1 MVSLEKARLD
11 PASAF
16 KSPHAIVEDKTISR
30 DDKVDLLRRWAYDA
44 REIAVAE
51 EENMMGASDDRHHIV
66 LEDIQHCLLELGIK
80 SDDLRTPPTKQG

>member
-11 PASAF
+11 PGSAF
-16 KSPHAIVEDKTISR
+16 KNPHAIVDDKSISR

-51 EENMMGASDDRHHIV
+51 EENMMGSSDDRHHIL
-66 LEDIQHCLLELGIK
+66 LEDIQRCLLELGIK
-80 SDDLRTPPTKQG
+80 SDELKTPPTKQG